1 MTTHT
6 PDPHAWLS
14 QLDETPRSIDSLVD
28 DGFEG
33 FSLQDLTPWLGD
45 ASAMERITPITWV
58 RTVADEEG
66 EVAVMT
72 TDADA
77 LGGLLDWMLE
87 QRGQCPMVYAADDE
101 DAADDHAMTVPD
113 ALPPL
118 RLTAYNL
125 PDGVEPEE
133 ALRPDLLEVLQQI
146 FADMKAI
153 YGEQAH
159 LYRIDYGCFVDHM
172 DQQGGVVLQGEFLDL
187 DSLEI
192 HTFTMDAIAQRLH
205 YEATGRFLEGNSQS
219 QAEGA

>member
-6 PDPHAWLS
+6 PDPQAWFS

-45 ASAMERITPITWV
+45 ASAMALITPITWL

-66 EVAVMT
+66 EVAVLT
-72 TDADA
+72 TNADA
-77 LGGLLDWMLE
+77 LDGLLDWMLE
-87 QRGQCPMVYAADDE
+87 QRGQCPMVYTADE
-101 DAADDHAMTVPD
+101 EASTVPD
-113 ALPPL
+113 ALPQLQP
-118 RLTAYNL
+118 TAYNL
-125 PDGVEPEE
+125 PEGVEPEE
-133 ALRPDLLEVLQQI
+133 ALQPDLLEVLQQI

-172 DQQGGVVLQGEFLDL
+172 EQQGGVVLKGEFLDL
-187 DSLEI
+187 DSREI
-192 HTFTMDAIAQRLH
+192 HIFTMDAIAQRLH
-205 YEATGRFLEGNSQS
+205 YEATGRFLNRNSQS
-219 QAEGA
+219 QAEGI